1 MVVIFAS
8 LLMYFNKLA
17 SVSTMQFSAINDFF
31 SEKIWKIY
39 LQIEAGGGKRGKARE
54 GGKEGGL
61 PFWNLNSPRA
71 AGAPTRA
78 PARPGPPPAPRPIR
92 PPSQSPKGA
101 RVATDNANAR
111 AALSA
116 LMVANTSA
124 AKYLRQPLRSSG

>member
-1 MVVIFAS
+1 MVETLAS

-61 PFWNLNSPRA
+61 P
-71 AGAPTRA
+71 
-78 PARPGPPPAPRPIR
+78 IR

>member
-1 MVVIFAS
+1 MVETLAS

-54 GGKEGGL
+54 GGKEGGGGL
-61 PFWNLNSPRA
+61 PN
-71 AGAPTRA
+71 T
-78 PARPGPPPAPRPIR
+78 PPP
-92 PPSQSPKGA
+92 PPPPQSPKGA